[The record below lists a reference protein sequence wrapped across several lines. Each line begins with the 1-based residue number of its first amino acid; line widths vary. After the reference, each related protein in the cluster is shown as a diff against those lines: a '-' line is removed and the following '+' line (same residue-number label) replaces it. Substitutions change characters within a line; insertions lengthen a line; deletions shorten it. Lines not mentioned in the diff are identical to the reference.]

1 MAIGDFNSNFAYF
14 TSFELW
20 EKAVDII
27 DTTVKLSE
35 KNKHFNTINIDY
47 YKKLNEV
54 YKNEVKTKNYY
65 DKKIKNSLFYGYNNE
80 FFSLGYLKS
89 KTIYSARNVKFLSYP
104 MLAIHNMVI
113 IYLFDL
119 LNPFYENYIK
129 KNKRINSFYGGS
141 FSIKDNKFNY
151 KEDSLYYYNQYLK
164 YKKKLY
170 SNLKGK
176 NLKNTVVLRIDIRDY
191 YNSICVSRLLN
202 YIDKYLVSS
211 RKIEYSFD
219 ELTKKTIIDFFSYLM
234 EERDGIP
241 AIEQSALNNFLGY
254 LYLCFADIKID
265 NIFIANYSEVINDF
279 DIIRYVDDTYIFLE
293 FNEKISE
300 KEMKLKTILDIF
312 NSLRDIYFSEF
323 NLVINDKTKC
333 FDLSSEDNINALK
346 NEIKITSQN
355 EKNFI
360 EDDLNIE
367 EKYKEIFYSLKEMK
381 NKNKSI
387 DNFFIKEDKIDI
399 SVFNEIYNK
408 TMNNYLDKPQN
419 KKEILEVLKNINLSE
434 ILLVPKPLLVL
445 LYKYQNFTLINKIK
459 QEILELRTV
468 KIEHVEVILEILA
481 QENFTNCENLIL
493 KVKENQDFIKIIE
506 YYENSSKQDS
516 EIKYIELFNDVTIVN
531 QLIARKRAIL
541 SKKYALALNHLINE
555 FQLYCFYLCRN
566 LEKKKIEYKYYNCL
580 ELKKDLLNNFKI
592 TTDDLIYIEKA
603 FDKRNINQISHSVSD
618 RKFIKNILETEY
630 LEYEKRLEE
639 ILEKLKN
646 QYNKYFIDSIC

>member
-1 MAIGDFNSNFAYF
+1 MINEDFNSNFAYF
-14 TSFELW
+14 TNFELW
-20 EKAVDII
+20 EKAVEII
-27 DTTVKLSE
+27 DTTIKLSE
-35 KNKHFNTINIDY
+35 KNKHFNTLNIDY
-47 YKKLNEV
+47 YKKLNET

-104 MLAIHNMVI
+104 MLAIHNMII
-113 IYLFDL
+113 IYLFNL
-119 LNPFYENYIK
+119 FNPFYENYIK

-141 FSIKDNKFNY
+141 FSIKDNNFYY

-176 NLKNTVVLRIDIRDY
+176 ALNNTVVLRIDIRDY
-191 YNSICVSRLLN
+191 YNNISVSKLLD
-202 YIDKYLVSS
+202 YIDKYLVPS

-234 EERDGIP
+234 EEKDGIP

-254 LYLCFADIKID
+254 LYLCFADIKLD
-265 NIFIANYSEVINDF
+265 NTFIVNYSEVINNF
-279 DIIRYVDDTYIFLE
+279 NIIRYVDDIYIFLE
-293 FNEKISE
+293 FNENI
-300 KEMKLKTILDIF
+300 KENEIKLKIILDIF

-333 FDLSSEDNINALK
+333 FDLSIEDNINALK

-360 EDDLNIE
+360 EDNLSIE
-367 EKYKEIFYSLKEMK
+367 EKYRELFYSLKEMK
-381 NKNKSI
+381 SKNKSI
-387 DNFFIKEDKIDI
+387 NNFFIKEDKIDI
-399 SVFNEIYNK
+399 SIFNEIYNK
-408 TMNNYLDKPQN
+408 AMNNYLNKPQN
-419 KKEILEVLKNINLSE
+419 KKEILEVVENISLSE
-434 ILLVPKPLLVL
+434 ITLAPKPLLIL

-459 QEILELRTV
+459 QEILELRTI

-481 QENFTNCENLIL
+481 QENFINCENLIL
-493 KVKENQDFIKIIE
+493 KIKENKNFIKIIE
-506 YYENSSKQDS
+506 YYENSNKQES
-516 EIKYIELFNDVTIVN
+516 EIKYIDIFNDITIIN
-531 QLIARKRAIL
+531 QLIARKKAIL

-555 FQLYCFYLCRN
+555 FQLYCFYLCRSSEN
-566 LEKKKIEYKYYNCL
+566 KRIEYKNYTCL
-580 ELKKDLLNNFKI
+580 ELKKDLLNNFNI
-592 TTDDLIYIEKA
+592 TTDDLVYIEKA
-603 FDKRNINQISHSVSD
+603 FDNRNINQISHSVSD

-646 QYNKYFIDSIC
+646 QHT